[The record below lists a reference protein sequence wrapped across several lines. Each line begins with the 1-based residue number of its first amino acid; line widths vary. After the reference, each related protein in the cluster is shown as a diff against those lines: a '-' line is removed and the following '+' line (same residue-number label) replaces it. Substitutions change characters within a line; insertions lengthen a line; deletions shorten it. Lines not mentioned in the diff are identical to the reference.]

1 MKRDKPTVEIAR
13 NTYQHS
19 KVELERDMRIGT
31 MPREARQGFV

>member
-13 NTYQHS
+13 NTYQR